1 MPTLTPDACELLLHL
16 ADDCRAKQKQYFATR
31 KKPALRAALAAEFAL
46 DAYLVKC
53 QTPET
58 DEDETALELR
68 FDVEEAPESDPTFPG
83 FEEA

>member
-1 MPTLTPDACELLLHL
+1 MPTMTPDVCALLLHL

-31 KKPALRAALAAEFAL
+31 RKPALRAALAAEFAL

-53 QTPET
+53 QTPE
-58 DEDETALELR
+58 DSEEEDALELR
-68 FDVEEAPESDPTFPG
+68 FDADEPESEPTFPG